1 MGAAAGRWGPV
12 RRRALFL
19 ALSRSAAAAFSAAS
33 ETRLR
38 RSENCEVWVCGL
50 FATRR
55 VGGRR
60 SPDAWLVWFGRGLL
74 FYFPSGVCGLVLGPR
89 SCADFDQRRPRVDLG
104 RVGGRNDGSAS
115 ASTNPRPP
123 SLAATKGAQL
133 LHPSTK
139 RQREGRQSLLA
150 AEKFVASE
158 YRLCGDERQE
168 QAKLTSESV
177 ARRKAF
183 LVHLTLRRAAP
194 GPHKVTASPLRGLRR
209 ALTVRDVVPRWLSG
223 DHR

>member
-1 MGAAAGRWGPV
+1 M
-12 RRRALFL
+12 
-19 ALSRSAAAAFSAAS
+19 
-33 ETRLR
+33 R
-38 RSENCEVWVCGL
+38 RSENCEARG
-50 FATRR
+50 FAAFRCVGR
-55 VGGRR
+55 VGGAPWTRGR
-60 SPDAWLVWFGRGLL
+60 SRLGRGPRFSFFCGSGSVLRVT
-74 FYFPSGVCGLVLGPR
+74 PSH
-89 SCADFDQRRPRVDLG
+89 ADFDRRRPWVDLG

-183 LVHLTLRRAAP
+183 LVHLTLRRALP

-209 ALTVRDVVPRWLSG
+209 ALTVRDVVPRWLSS
-223 DHR
+223 DHS

>member
-1 MGAAAGRWGPV
+1 M
-12 RRRALFL
+12 
-19 ALSRSAAAAFSAAS
+19 
-33 ETRLR
+33 
-38 RSENCEVWVCGL
+38 
-50 FATRR
+50 
-55 VGGRR
+55 GGR
-60 SPDAWLVWFGRGLL
+60 PH
-74 FYFPSGVCGLVLGPR
+74 GLV
-89 SCADFDQRRPRVDLG
+89 
-104 RVGGRNDGSAS
+104 AS
-115 ASTNPRPP
+115 DSINLDTA
-123 SLAATKGAQL
+123 SLAKSKGVQL

-183 LVHLTLRRAAP
+183 LVHLTLRGAPP

-209 ALTVRDVVPRWLSG
+209 ALTVRCHSASVLE
-223 DHR
+223 